1 MYEFTSISQKGKP
14 QACSMWSLLCFI
26 VPDLGKSEH
35 LYFRVPSTR
44 VSYLF
49 PEYCTLFQ
57 PVGEIMD
64 EKEHI
69 VLTKYKQLS
78 ASSRMNLSVR
88 L

>member
-1 MYEFTSISQKGKP
+1 
-14 QACSMWSLLCFI
+14 MWSLLCFI

-35 LYFRVPSTR
+35 LYFRVPSTC

-49 PEYCTLFQ
+49 LEYCTLFQ

-64 EKEHI
+64 EKENI